1 MFLQSY
7 FPFPVLNRK
16 TIFLKKKS
24 LYSLHLLFAITT
36 IFVFNDGLFVFKD
49 FVLTEGE
56 RNNLLEE
63 MNPQ

>member
-16 TIFLKKKS
+16 TIFFKKKS

-56 RNNLLEE
+56 K
-63 MNPQ
+63 